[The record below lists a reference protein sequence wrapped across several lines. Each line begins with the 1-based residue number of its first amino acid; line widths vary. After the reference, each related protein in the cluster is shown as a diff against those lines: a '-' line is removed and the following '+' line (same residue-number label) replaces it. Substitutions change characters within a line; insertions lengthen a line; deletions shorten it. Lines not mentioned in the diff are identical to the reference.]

1 MPETM
6 PAEVVPFTPGRAAL
20 TRASHYAEA
29 LAALVEAKAT
39 EHEDPDAGPVFVDA
53 VRAFDLNPAAA
64 PCPVTEGRW
73 ELALAGLVAEDVGA
87 LEVEVMPW
95 PLDEGGEVFRLSARL
110 RGDLAPDQL
119 ARLGLWERQAR
130 ELALVRLGDGLTH
143 CEALAAAL
151 DPDAG
156 PDEVTAR
163 GGELLRCVREL
174 LALMDKAPRT
184 PRRRPARPWR
194 SVSADF
200 SADYTDAR
208 GRPRTGRRRRARPG
222 PLRGRLPGP
231 AGPGGAP
238 AGVLHAVR
246 ARRCPYLTPRE
257 TPCCRK

>member
-184 PRRRPARPWR
+184 PRR
-194 SVSADF
+194 
-200 SADYTDAR
+200 
-208 GRPRTGRRRRARPG
+208 G
-222 PLRGRLPGP
+222 LR
-231 AGPGGAP
+231 GPGGAYRRIFPPITRMLEGAQGLDEGAGP
-238 AGVLHAVR
+238 ALAHYVADCLALLDRVAHLLA
-246 ARRCPYLTPRE
+246 CFTPSAPADAH
-257 TPCCRK
+257 T